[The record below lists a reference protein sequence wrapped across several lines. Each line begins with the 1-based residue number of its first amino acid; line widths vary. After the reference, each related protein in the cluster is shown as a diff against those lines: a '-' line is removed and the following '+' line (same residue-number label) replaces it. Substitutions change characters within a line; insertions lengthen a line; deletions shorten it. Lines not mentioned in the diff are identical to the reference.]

1 MKVLQIQFQQ
11 TYHLRQC
18 QSHAMS
24 NWNSL
29 KFLTYTWLM
38 CPSKSSDVA
47 MRVQVI
53 TKVTAS
59 CCRKRK
65 HNVLSSQF
73 YCSHS
78 RYSAKVILFTFMSIQ
93 NHIWHNKM
101 QTKII
106 IDSVGHIYIFPSL
119 SNWRQRLQ
127 KSYFTWRAWTNE
139 PKQSV
144 SLREEIWKRKSQ
156 GKFQVVS
163 LVSSFF
169 VTAKQV
175 HFPILNTQHMI
186 L

>member
-1 MKVLQIQFQQ
+1 MPCQ
-11 TYHLRQC
+11 TGKSEIFDGHMTHVSVKKFRRRNASA
-18 QSHAMS
+18 SH
-24 NWNSL
+24 
-29 KFLTYTWLM
+29 Y
-38 CPSKSSDVA
+38 
-47 MRVQVI
+47 QGH
-53 TKVTAS
+53 
-59 CCRKRK
+59 CCCIKRK

-175 HFPILNTQHMI
+175 HFPILNTQQMI